1 MSYHA
6 IGVERWLPSNTDGGG
21 GQVLIGHILNRA
33 GHCRQTLALLYYFVV
48 VCYNYYTST
57 QKSECILPC
66 SVVLTVTSVEGPS
79 PMMFFAITLNVYSV
93 KGLSL
98 LTTYMM

>member
-1 MSYHA
+1 MSYLA
-6 IGVERWLPSNTDGGG
+6 IRVERWLPSNTDRGG

-33 GHCRQTLALLYYFVV
+33 GHCGQTLALLYYFVV
-48 VCYNYYTST
+48 FYNYFTST

-79 PMMFFAITLNVYSV
+79 PIMFFAITLNVYSV

-98 LTTYMM
+98 LTTYTM